1 MVLTKHVFLHLTTPR
16 LTEKDE
22 GRGKKKRCKWPVQ
35 LIFKLV
41 HFVIAVIMMQHQL
54 SVATQVELHIKKS
67 LLYNA
72 AKRPALDAYIYLTCF
87 AYDLF
92 FPTKQLRF
100 IFLSTF
106 F

>member
-22 GRGKKKRCKWPVQ
+22 GREKKKRCKWPVQ

-54 SVATQVELHIKKS
+54 SVATQVELHIKKVYCIM
-67 LLYNA
+67 LQ
-72 AKRPALDAYIYLTCF
+72 KDPRLTH
-87 AYDLF
+87 
-92 FPTKQLRF
+92 
-100 IFLSTF
+100 IST
-106 F
+106 